1 MTGIYGSKVR
11 EQAGLTLVEVMVALG
26 ILAFGIL
33 AVGSMQVSSLQG
45 TAAAGDVTEATL
57 VAGNQLDQLMAASFS
72 DPLLVDTDGDG
83 EAGLKDATPGTADQ
97 PPVNVTV
104 GGKTYTVFWNT
115 ARNVGVNNTVTIGIT
130 VVWTDRS
137 MQKSL
142 YIRHVKPNVAS

>member
-104 GGKTYTVFWNT
+104 GERHTPSSGTRRETWVSITPSRSGSPWSGQT
-115 ARNVGVNNTVTIGIT
+115 AACR
-130 VVWTDRS
+130 
-137 MQKSL
+137 SL
-142 YIRHVKPNVAS
+142 YTSGM

>member
-1 MTGIYGSKVR
+1 MTAIYRSRLR
-11 EQAGLTLVEVMVALG
+11 EKTGFTLVEVMVALG

-57 VAGNQLDQLMAASFS
+57 VAGNQLDQLMAASFT
-72 DPLLVDTDGDG
+72 DPLLVDTDSDG
-83 EAGLKDATPGTADQ
+83 EAGLRDATAGTADQ

-115 ARNVGVNNTVTIGIT
+115 AQNVGVNNTVTIGIT
-130 VVWTDRS
+130 VVWTDRG

-142 YIRHVKPNVAS
+142 YIRHVKPSVAS